1 MLGALPPA
9 SLSMCE
15 EADGS
20 LRGEKSE
27 TERPTIRGRGRTAGE
42 EVDESAM
49 LMVDDVCGVYVG
61 EC

>member
-1 MLGALPPA
+1 
-9 SLSMCE
+9 MCE